1 MKVTRWAT
9 AFCVITSGTALTPAR
24 SAAQSRANDSTTFV
38 PITVEQN
45 ALNLTGPSRAGAYV
59 GAIGRRAIAVGT
71 EQGDFEVWAWPLK
84 LLHHFDLNFRTS
96 QLDDPVSGHALARTT
111 EITPSGAVITYT
123 HPAFTVRQQIFAAL
137 NEPAVVMVLDV
148 DAVGSLE
155 IQGEFV
161 PDLQLAWPGAAG
173 GQYAYWDE
181 ADRAFLL
188 SESQRNLNAYV
199 GSPFASSATGQ
210 TEPGASEA
218 PLRLRIVLGASEPS
232 SEQGKTPAHRGL
244 HLRGIPIVFVGAAA
258 PRDSV
263 RAIYHRVLSSI
274 PALYG
279 ERAAH
284 ARAALDSTMWTES
297 PDPRLDLAVRWAA
310 LNLDE
315 ALACNPDLGCGLIAG
330 YGPSQSRGTR
340 PGFAWYF
347 GSDAAVTTLGLL
359 ASGRYA
365 LARQG
370 LDFFTRYQRADGR
383 IPHEVSQS
391 AGRIKWFEDYPYAF
405 YHAEDTP
412 WWIVAWGDYWR
423 ETGDTVALR
432 QAWPAI
438 RRAYVWCRSVADSAS
453 GLMLNT
459 KAGLGAVDAGSLGTG
474 VKADIYLTAV
484 WIEALGRVAEMAGW
498 AEPPPK
504 LAKGSKK
511 PSRQAAEPPS
521 RQLPPLVS
529 DALSLR
535 NRALATLQSRF
546 WAADSSMYAFAL
558 LEQDQPRRELTWW
571 PSVALAFGLA
581 EDDRGVAA
589 AMTQARATLNTD
601 WGTRSLAGQS
611 QLFDPLDY
619 SSGTVW
625 PFNTG
630 LTALGQY
637 RYRNPVAGYQALTQL
652 VRSGFTQALGKNPE
666 VFSGS
671 VYEPLTTAVPQQFF
685 GTALIPTVIARG
697 VLGWRPDVPHQQIEF
712 SPQLPAEWDRL
723 AVHNVPAGAH
733 RYEIEIR
740 KSRGMLSVILGP
752 GNLSQPDTLV
762 FRAHLPLGSIP
773 GEVKVN
779 GSAALP
785 SDAPRRTARDVE
797 VAVKTVLIGRVEITV
812 PFEPG
817 YEISL
822 PARAPSR
829 GDRSRGIRML
839 DQRLDAGALV
849 VTLEGPAGATD
860 TISVFHRERNPL
872 AVTFPTAGDPVD
884 NYSRLTLRLP
894 LSNLH

>member
-1 MKVTRWAT
+1 ME
-9 AFCVITSGTALTPAR
+9 
-24 SAAQSRANDSTTFV
+24 QS
-38 PITVEQN
+38 

-84 LLHHFDLNFRTS
+84 LLHHFDFSFRTS
-96 QLDDPVSGHALARTT
+96 QPDDPVGGRALARTT

-123 HPAFTVRQQIFAAL
+123 DPAFTVRQQIFAAL

-148 DAVGSLE
+148 DAVGSLA
-155 IQGEFV
+155 IQAEFV
-161 PDLQLAWPGAAG
+161 PDLQLAWPGAVG

-218 PLRLRIVLGASEPS
+218 PLRLRIVLGTEPGSEP
-232 SEQGKTPAHRGL
+232 GKTPAHRGL

-263 RAIYHRVLSSI
+263 RAIYHRVLSGM
-274 PALYG
+274 PALHA
-279 ERAAH
+279 ERVAH
-284 ARAALDSTMWTES
+284 ARAVLDSTMWTES
-297 PDPRLDLAVRWAA
+297 PDARLDLAMRWAA

-315 ALACNPDLGCGLIAG
+315 ALACNPDLGCGLVAG

-347 GSDAAVTTLGLL
+347 GSDAAVTALGLL
-359 ASGRYA
+359 ASGRHA

-412 WWIVAWGDYWR
+412 WWIVAWGEYWR
-423 ETGDTVALR
+423 QTGDTLALR
-432 QAWPAI
+432 QAWPAL
-438 RRAYVWCRSVADSAS
+438 RRAYDWCRSVADSSS

-459 KAGLGAVDAGSLGTG
+459 KAGLGAVDAGSLGAD

-484 WIEALGRVAEMAGW
+484 WIEALGRMAEMAEW
-498 AEPPPK
+498 AEPPTKP
-504 LAKGSKK
+504 AKQKKGGSK
-511 PSRQAAEPPS
+511 PPTQTS
-521 RQLPPLVS
+521 PQLVS
-529 DALSLR
+529 DAVNLR
-535 NRALATLQSRF
+535 NQALATLQRRF
-546 WAADSSMYAFAL
+546 WAADSSRYAFAL
-558 LEQDQPRRELTWW
+558 LEQDQPRTELTWW

-581 EDDRGVAA
+581 EADRGMAA

-619 SSGTVW
+619 SNGTVW

-637 RYRNPVAGYQALTQL
+637 RYRNPVAGYQALTHL
-652 VRSGFTQALGKNPE
+652 VQSGFTQGLGRNLE
-666 VFSGS
+666 LFSGT

-685 GTALIPTVIARG
+685 GTALIPTVVARG
-697 VLGWRPDVPHQQIEF
+697 LLGWRPDVPHQQIEL

-723 AVHNVPAGAH
+723 AVHNVPAGAN

-740 KSRGMLSVILGP
+740 KSRGLLSVILGP

-762 FRAHLPLGSIP
+762 FRAHLPLGSVP

-779 GSAALP
+779 GSVALP
-785 SDAPRRTARDVE
+785 TDAPRRTARDVE
-797 VAVKTVLIGRVEITV
+797 VVVKTVLIGRVEIGV

-817 YEISL
+817 YEI
-822 PARAPSR
+822 
-829 GDRSRGIRML
+829 
-839 DQRLDAGALV
+839 
-849 VTLEGPAGATD
+849 
-860 TISVFHRERNPL
+860 
-872 AVTFPTAGDPVD
+872 
-884 NYSRLTLRLP
+884 
-894 LSNLH
+894 